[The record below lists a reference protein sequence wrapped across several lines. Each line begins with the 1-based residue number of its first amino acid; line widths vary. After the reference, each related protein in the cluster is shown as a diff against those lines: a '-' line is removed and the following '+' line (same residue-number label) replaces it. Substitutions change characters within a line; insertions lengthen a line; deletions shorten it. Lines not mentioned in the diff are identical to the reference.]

1 MKIRARR
8 AETAHRRSLRT
19 WATRR
24 RTLVDE
30 AVDGVLARP
39 ARLALTTFGA
49 ALGIAAMV
57 ATMGLAQTASNQVS
71 RRFDEVAATDLS
83 VQPRSTS
90 DASGSGQV
98 SLAPLPWDAE
108 QRIDRLV
115 GVVASGTFSAV
126 MPQVP
131 VRTIAAVDPTAPASL
146 GLPLVATSPGLFD
159 AVAAALTVGRV
170 FDSGHDLRD
179 DPVVVLGA
187 RAAARLHINR
197 IDNAT
202 TVFLGDRPFAVIGIL
217 GSTARHTEMLDAAII
232 PDGTAHQLFGLSS
245 PASIQIKTAQG
256 AVQSVSR
263 QAPIALAPGQPD
275 VMEVSAPSNNPSLRD
290 RVKGDVDILFLI
302 LGAVALLA
310 GAVGIANVTLLSVME
325 RVSEIGL
332 RRALG
337 ATRRD
342 IGGQFLLE
350 SGIVGVL
357 GGLLGASAGVLVTL
371 GVSVNRHWTPVL
383 DIRLALAA
391 PALGA
396 VIGILAGAYPSWRAC
411 RIEPITALR
420 AG

>member
-1 MKIRARR
+1 VTARR
-8 AETAHRRSLRT
+8 ATRSLRR
-19 WATRR
+19 WGTRR

-30 AVDGVLARP
+30 AADGVLARP

-49 ALGIAAMV
+49 ALGIASMI

-71 RRFDEVAATDLS
+71 RRFDEVAATELS
-83 VQPRSTS
+83 VQPRMMPNPAGT
-90 DASGSGQV
+90 GEQ

-108 QRIDRLV
+108 LRIGRLA
-115 GVVASGTFSAV
+115 GVVASGTFSTV

-146 GLPLVATSPGLFD
+146 GLPLIATSSGLFEAVD
-159 AVAAALTVGRV
+159 AQLDAGRV
-170 FDSGHDLRD
+170 FDIGHDERN

-187 RAAARLHINR
+187 RAAARLRINR

-217 GSTARHTEMLDAAII
+217 GSTARHTEMLDAAVI
-232 PDGTAHQLFGLSS
+232 PNGTAQQLFGLTS
-245 PASIQIKTAQG
+245 PASVQITTAQG
-256 AVQSVSR
+256 ALQSVSR
-263 QAPIALAPGQPD
+263 QAPIALAPGRPE
-275 VMEVSAPSNNPSLRD
+275 VMQVSAPTTSTTLRD
-290 RVKGDVDILFLI
+290 RVQGDVDILFLI

-350 SGIVGVL
+350 SGIVGTL

-371 GVSVNRHWTPVL
+371 GVSVNRSWTPVL
-383 DIRLALAA
+383 DIRLALGA
-391 PALGA
+391 PVLGA
-396 VIGILAGAYPSWRAC
+396 LIGVLAGAYPSWRAC